1 MGVRRAHAMARALG
15 IPVDLAGSGPA
26 DVWALALGLG
36 TLFQGVFTIAGGRL
50 VFDADTR
57 ARTVLADYLRRA
69 RPTFECDWIEVRQ
82 HRASSE
88 SEAQRARDEEGERL
102 LQRVPAG
109 FRTIALDE
117 RGRML
122 DSPAFSTHLD
132 NQRVASR
139 SGVAF
144 LIGGAFGH
152 SAQLLQNVDEKLSL
166 SPLTLPHSLALV
178 VLAEQI
184 YRAKTLIRGEPYHKM

>member
-1 MGVRRAHAMARALG
+1 MADIRSIFLVISYIGASNEGQRTSGMGVK
-15 IPVDLAGSGPA
+15 I
-26 DVWALALGLG
+26 
-36 TLFQGVFTIAGGRL
+36 L
-50 VFDADTR
+50 VLSVGKERQRPIREA
-57 ARTVLADYLRRA
+57 VEDYLRRA

-144 LIGGAFGH
+144 LIFCAFGH